1 MTAVLDT
8 NVLIR
13 HLTGDPPEM
22 AAKASAYLFSG
33 RDLVL
38 SDLVVAEIVY
48 VLESFYQQ
56 TREQLAGL
64 VAAVVS
70 SSRFQVQDRALLI
83 RSLEIYLDYNI
94 DFTEA
99 YLVATAEQ
107 TGIAEIASFDRA
119 IDRVPTI
126 TRIEP

>member
-1 MTAVLDT
+1 MTALLDT

-22 AAKASAYLFSG
+22 AARASAYLLSG

-56 TREQLAGL
+56 TRQQVAGL

-70 SSRFQVQDRALLI
+70 SSRYQVQDRDLLI
-83 RSLEIYLDYNI
+83 RSIEIYLDHRI

-99 YLVATAEQ
+99 YLAATAEKV
-107 TGIAEIASFDRA
+107 GITEIASFDRA
-119 IDRVPTI
+119 IDRVPII
-126 TRIEP
+126 TRVEP

>member
-1 MTAVLDT
+1 MTALLDT

-22 AAKASAYLFSG
+22 AARASAYLLSG
-33 RDLVL
+33 HHLVL
-38 SDLVVAEIVY
+38 SDLVVAEVVY
-48 VLESFYQQ
+48 VLESFYEQ
-56 TREQLAGL
+56 TRQQVTSL
-64 VAAVVS
+64 VAALVS

-83 RSLEIYLDYNI
+83 RSLEIYHHHRI

-99 YLVATAEQ
+99 YLAATAERV
-107 TGIAEIASFDRA
+107 GITEIASFDRA
-119 IDRVPTI
+119 IDRVPNI

>member
-1 MTAVLDT
+1 MTALLDT

-22 AAKASAYLFSG
+22 AAKASSYLLSG

-56 TREQLAGL
+56 TREQVAGL

-70 SSRFQVQDRALLI
+70 SSRFRVQDRSLLI
-83 RSLEIYLDYNI
+83 RSLEIYLDHKI

-107 TGIAEIASFDRA
+107 AGITEVASFDRA

-126 TRIEP
+126 TRVEP

>member
-1 MTAVLDT
+1 MTALLDT

-22 AAKASAYLFSG
+22 AARASAYLLSG
-33 RDLVL
+33 HNLVL

-56 TREQLAGL
+56 TREQVAGL

-70 SSRFQVQDRALLI
+70 SSRYQVQDRTLLI
-83 RSLEIYLDYNI
+83 RSLEIYLDHKI

-107 TGIAEIASFDRA
+107 TGITEVASFDRA

>member
-1 MTAVLDT
+1 MTALLDT

-13 HLTGDPPEM
+13 YLTGDPPEM
-22 AAKASAYLFSG
+22 AARASSYLLSG

-38 SDLVVAEIVY
+38 SDLVVAETVY
-48 VLESFYQQ
+48 VLESFYQL
-56 TREQLAGL
+56 TRRQGASL
-64 VAAVVS
+64 VAALVS
-70 SSRFQVQDRALLI
+70 SSRFQVQDRELLI
-83 RSLEIYLDYNI
+83 RSLEIYVDHRI

-99 YLVATAEQ
+99 YLVATAEKIG
-107 TGIAEIASFDRA
+107 TPEIASFDRA